1 VLLRADDGG
10 GHFGDYARNAADAL
24 ASSVYSR
31 WSMFLTGRIGFL
43 LLAATS
49 PLLAV
54 ACAANV
60 PTEPEAV
67 AALSRAIASTLTRTL
82 PSSTYCMTA
91 NPDFS
96 FANMGQSDLVETF
109 QNLTDRSPLYDAV
122 SAGAVRIELREFRF
136 DPAGRSP
143 DRSCDVLQAQLKQ
156 QGYRSDQIRLAVVR
170 TTLTPEAT
178 ASGVQFDRPIDVAR
192 REVVDVTDVRRERGG
207 VAAVRY
213 TWRWRPTE
221 MADAMGYTPGAPI
234 EATAR
239 FQRSDDGWAVRETG
253 LK

>member
-1 VLLRADDGG
+1 MLTNRLR
-10 GHFGDYARNAADAL
+10 L
-24 ASSVYSR
+24 
-31 WSMFLTGRIGFL
+31 L

-49 PLLAV
+49 ALLAA

-60 PTEPEAV
+60 PTKPEAV
-67 AALSRAIASTLTRTL
+67 AALSGAIESTLTRTL

-143 DRSCDVLQAQLKQ
+143 DRSCVALHAQLKQ
-156 QGYRSDQIRLAVVR
+156 QGYTSDRVRLAVVR
-170 TTLTPEAT
+170 TTLTPKAT
-178 ASGVQFDRPIDVAR
+178 ASGVQFDKPIEVAR
-192 REVVDVTDVRRERGG
+192 REVVDVTDVRPERGA
-207 VAAVRY
+207 VAAVKY

-221 MADAMGYTPGAPI
+221 MADAMGYRPAAPE